1 MTIRFDDRVAIVT
14 GAGVGLGRCHA
25 LELARRGAR
34 VVVNDFGGSLDGTG
48 GSSQPAQAVADE
60 IRAAGGQAIAHGADV
75 TSELQVAHMVQT
87 ALDTWGRV
95 DVLVNNAGILRDA
108 SFAKMSLAD
117 FRKVVDVHL
126 MGSVICTQ
134 AVWPLMKAANY
145 GRIMMTTSSSGV
157 YGNFGQSNY
166 GAAKMALVGLMN
178 VLHIEGAKNN
188 IRINALGPGAAT
200 RMTSDLLPK
209 ALCDLMTPES
219 VAPAAAFLVSEKAP
233 SRIILN
239 ATAGGFSCTL
249 VQETEGIYL
258 KGDEN
263 SAENIAAAFDVLTS
277 ADGAQLFTAGGQLVT
292 KFVGKAAAA
301 AGIDLSGARR

>member
-1 MTIRFDDRVAIVT
+1 MTIQFENRVAIVT
-14 GAGVGLGRCHA
+14 GAGAGLGRCHA
-25 LELARRGAR
+25 LELARRGAK
-34 VVVNDFGGSLDGTG
+34 VVVNDFGGGVDGTG
-48 GSSQPAQAVADE
+48 GSSAPAEAVVAE
-60 IRAAGGQAIAHGADV
+60 IRAAGGEAIAHGADV
-75 TSELQVAHMVQT
+75 TNEQQVANMVKT
-87 ALDTWGRV
+87 TVDTWGRV
-95 DVLVNNAGILRDA
+95 DVLINNAGILRDA
-108 SFAKMSLAD
+108 SFAKMSLGD

-145 GRIMMTTSSSGV
+145 GRVLMTTSSSGV

-166 GAAKMALVGLMN
+166 GAAKMALIGLMN

-188 IRINALGPGAAT
+188 IRINSLGPGAAT
-200 RMTSDLLPK
+200 RMTMDLLPK

-219 VAPAAAFLVSEKAP
+219 VAPAAAFLVSENAP

-258 KGDEN
+258 KEQEN
-263 SAENIAAAFDVLTS
+263 TAENIEALFDTLIS
-277 ADGAQLFTAGGQLVT
+277 PQGAKLYTAGGEQVT

-301 AGIDLSGARR
+301 AGIDLAGVRR